1 MRHFL
6 LFMVFFGS
14 FSANIAQNY
23 PKNYFRS
30 PVDNPI
36 TLAGTFGE
44 LRSYHFHMGIDIIA
58 SQGTPLRAAAD
69 GYLFRV
75 KFSEAGYGHVMYLNH
90 PNGYTTVY
98 AHCSRFTD
106 TLERFLRAEQ
116 YKSECEEIDL
126 CLPDSAFVFKK
137 GDIIGYSGN
146 TGHSAG
152 PHLHFEIRDTKSEEA
167 INPLLFGIK
176 VKDKVKPDIQGI
188 KIYPMNDNSSVDG
201 KAEGK
206 YYSLKAGKSAIFKN
220 TITVKAYGE
229 IAFAVQAHDHMSE
242 SSNRCGIYEIFV
254 YNNKKEKLFGQ
265 RISRV
270 GFDVSRYIN
279 TYKDY
284 SEFHDHSR
292 HLHKTYIKGNNKL
305 NLYTEKDKTG
315 IIKIEGSDTLN
326 FYIKAFDLAGNHD
339 SVCVRVIPN
348 KVVVNKAKK
357 TECKSQIEWAKPFEY
372 NATGIEIDVPQ
383 GSLFNNACFHYYSKN
398 RTAKT
403 YSRIHAFYTDE
414 HEPMAESFNI
424 MIEPDTLIDSTIMN
438 KVFIARTTDF
448 KSITPYKSVFI
459 NGKFAAQ
466 AKSFGTFCLVA
477 DTVGP
482 KIKPLGFIDSMQ
494 VIKSGV
500 KEIAFEIKDDVSGLK
515 SYKMFINNKWVLA
528 HFDLKKQKLL
538 LLRKEIDL
546 PNGYYPIKVQATDEV
561 DNITVFEK
569 TINWNCH

>member
-6 LFMVFFGS
+6 LFLLFFGC
-14 FSANIAQNY
+14 FSAVFAQNY

-30 PVDNPI
+30 PVDNRI

-44 LRSYHFHMGIDIIA
+44 LRSYHFHMGLDIIA
-58 SQGTPLRAAAD
+58 HEGTPLRAAAD

-75 KFSEAGYGHVMYLNH
+75 KISDSGYGHVMYVNH

-106 TLERFLRAEQ
+106 TLEKFLHNEQ
-116 YKSECEEIDL
+116 YKSESEEIDL
-126 CLPDSAFVFKK
+126 CLPDTAFVFKK
-137 GDIIGYSGN
+137 GDLIGYSGN

-152 PHLHFEIRDTKSEEA
+152 PHLHFEIRDTKTEDA

-176 VKDKVKPDIQGI
+176 VKDQVKPDIQGI
-188 KIYPMNDNSSVDG
+188 KIYPIGEGSSVEG

-206 YYSLKAGKSAIFKN
+206 YYSLKVGKSATFKSSI
-220 TITVKAYGE
+220 TIKAYGE

-242 SSNRCGIYEIFV
+242 SSNRCGIYEICV

-265 RISRV
+265 KISRV

-284 SEFHDHSR
+284 GEFHDHSR
-292 HLHKTYIKGNNKL
+292 HLHKTYLKGNNKL
-305 NLYTEKDKTG
+305 NLYTEKDKSG
-315 IIKIEGSDTLN
+315 IIKIDEKDTLN
-326 FYIKAFDLAGNHD
+326 FYIKAFDVAGNKD
-339 SVCVRVIPN
+339 SVCIRVIPN
-348 KVVVNKAKK
+348 KVAVKQVKK
-357 TECKSQIEWAKPFEY
+357 DCTLQIEWAKPFKFGSKGMEM
-372 NATGIEIDVPQ
+372 DVPE
-383 GSLFNNACFHYYSKN
+383 GSLYNDACFHYYSKN

-414 HEPMAESFNI
+414 HEPMAEAFNVL
-424 MIEPDTLIDSTIMN
+424 IEPDTLIDSILMN

-482 KIKPLGFIDSMQ
+482 KIKSMGFTDSMQ
-494 VIKSGV
+494 VIKSGT
-500 KEIAFEIKDDVSGLK
+500 KEIAFEIKDDVAGLK
-515 SYKMFINNKWVLA
+515 SYKMFVNNQWVLA
-528 HFDLKKQKLL
+528 HFDLKKEKLIL
-538 LLRKEIDL
+538 VRKEINL
-546 PNGYYPIKVQATDEV
+546 PNGYYPIKIQATDQV
-561 DNITVFEK
+561 DNVTVFEK